1 MAPVGGLGLGRKPE
15 ESDVPAGSVEQTH
28 PDFEPVKLVRV
39 VTNEVGFPSDN
50 SDGSRGVYTVVF
62 QLSHEPSARWGD
74 FLIHFWDRPQVAYA
88 QGKHRPGMVNV
99 VANRLMMEET
109 TIDEVEGFH
118 LPVLKAAVRMANEAE
133 ARAQVEDHRRTERRR
148 LEEAEHRRHI
158 AEVSKRLPLD

>member
-1 MAPVGGLGLGRKPE
+1 MAPVGGLGLGRKSDESEAPE
-15 ESDVPAGSVEQTH
+15 KAVEGGH
-28 PDFEPVKLVRV
+28 PDFEPVRLARV

-62 QLSHEPSARWGD
+62 QLSYEPSARWGD
-74 FLIHFWDRPQVAYA
+74 YLVHYWDRPQVAYA
-88 QGKHRPGMVNV
+88 QGKHRPGMVSV

-133 ARAQVEDHRRTERRR
+133 ARALVEDHRRAERRQ
-148 LEEAEHRRHI
+148 LVEAEHRRHI
-158 AEVSKRLPLD
+158 AEVAKRLPLE

>member
-15 ESDVPAGSVEQTH
+15 ESDAPQGNVDGIH
-28 PDFEPVKLVRV
+28 PDFEPVRLVRV

-50 SDGSRGVYTVVF
+50 ADGSRGVYTVVF

-74 FLIHFWDRPQVAYA
+74 YLVHFWDRPQVSYA

-133 ARAQVEDHRRTERRR
+133 ARALVEDHRRAERRR

-158 AEVSKRLPLD
+158 AEVSKRLPLE